1 MTLAS
6 NLPCLFQVK
15 RWHGDAVRDKARAE
29 TAEEAAAVARD
40 EGAATAGRLREQQA
54 WREVAQVD
62 LEALRREQGAL
73 RQQAMEL
80 SQQLGNASRELDEKV
95 HSLEVAREDAA
106 AAHTAREGWQA
117 HAAAADARMTTAA
130 ADLEARTQALA
141 AATAETL
148 QLKRSILDATSQMEA
163 AVVRA
168 ADGER
173 ELNRTLDRLHAA
185 ERQAADARDAAQR
198 AVRDADE
205 AALAAANLQSA
216 LAAAETQLTDVQLQ
230 GRVAE
235 DRVRD
240 LAEQLAR
247 SQAVAS
253 EVHELRDVM
262 RELKEEYGTAAE
274 EATAARRAAA
284 TAASDV
290 EVMRRDLLT
299 ARDELRQCEGHVA
312 SLRLEKGSL
321 QALLELAQDDVK
333 RLTHESRRSDV
344 VLRPHE
350 AAAVT
355 ALSREMRS
363 ASPPLRVAAAAAA
376 AAATS
381 PRHTLAQYSQPRVAS
396 RAASPAELSWPW
408 EVDTTPPGSA
418 VGGGPSALAGLS
430 AASTGARGVW
440 TGTDSGGNRGGRV
453 PVASPAA
460 AARGSPLSPLRD
472 SPLRSHGSG
481 ERAPMAAA
489 SAAYDARIT
498 PIGGSFGVPAPP
510 PMPSTAPRPTF
521 ESIMSSVAAEL
532 GELPTLTPVST
543 LFPDSHTTP
552 HM

>member
-1 MTLAS
+1 MTLTS
-6 NLPCLFQVK
+6 NLPYLFQVK

-29 TAEEAAAVARD
+29 TAEKAAAVARD

-54 WREVAQVD
+54 WREVAEVD
-62 LEALRREQGAL
+62 LEALRREQAAL

-80 SQQLGNASRELDEKV
+80 SQQLGNASRQLDEKV

-117 HAAAADARMTTAA
+117 HAAAADARVTTAA

-198 AVRDADE
+198 AVRNADE

-230 GRVAE
+230 ARVAE

-247 SQAVAS
+247 SEAVAS

-284 TAASDV
+284 IAASEV

-299 ARDELRQCEGHVA
+299 ARDELRQCEGHLA

-333 RLTHESRRSDV
+333 RLAHESRRGDG

-355 ALSREMRS
+355 SLSRKMRS
-363 ASPPLRVAAAAAA
+363 ASPPLRVAAAAI
-376 AAATS
+376 S
-381 PRHTLAQYSQPRVAS
+381 PRHTLAQYSQPLVAS
-396 RAASPAELSWPW
+396 RGVSPAELSWPW

-418 VGGGPSALAGLS
+418 VGGGPGASAGLS
-430 AASTGARGVW
+430 AASSGSRGVW
-440 TGTDSGGNRGGRV
+440 TGMGTGSSSGGRV
-453 PVASPAA
+453 PVALSAA
-460 AARGSPLSPLRD
+460 AARGSSPSPLRE
-472 SPLRSHGSG
+472 SPLRSHGSD
-481 ERAPMAAA
+481 ERAPMVAGA
-489 SAAYDARIT
+489 AAYDRIT
-498 PIGGSFGVPAPP
+498 RMGGSLGVPAPP
-510 PMPSTAPRPTF
+510 PMPNTAPRPTF
-521 ESIMSSVAAEL
+521 ESIMSSVAADL
-532 GELPTLTPVST
+532 GELPATLTPVST

-552 HM
+552 PV

>member
-1 MTLAS
+1 LTLAS
-6 NLPCLFQVK
+6 TLPRLFQVK

-40 EGAATAGRLREQQA
+40 ESAATAGRLREQQA
-54 WREVAQVD
+54 WREVAEVD

-73 RQQAMEL
+73 RRQAMEL
-80 SQQLGNASRELDEKV
+80 SQQLDNASRELDEKV

-106 AAHTAREGWQA
+106 AAHTAREEWQA
-117 HAAAADARMTTAA
+117 HAAAADARTTTAA

-141 AATAETL
+141 TATAETL

-173 ELNRTLDRLHAA
+173 ELNRTLDRLHTA

-253 EVHELRDVM
+253 EVHELRDAM
-262 RELKEEYGTAAE
+262 RELKEENGTAAE
-274 EATAARRAAA
+274 EATAARRAAS
-284 TAASDV
+284 TAASEV
-290 EVMRRDLLT
+290 EVMRRDLLM

-333 RLTHESRRSDV
+333 RLTHESRRGDGL
-344 VLRPHE
+344 LRPHE
-350 AAAVT
+350 AAAIT
-355 ALSREMRS
+355 ELSREMRS

-376 AAATS
+376 AAS
-381 PRHTLAQYSQPRVAS
+381 PRLTLAQYSQPRSTS
-396 RAASPAELSWPW
+396 RGASPAELSWPW
-408 EVDTTPPGSA
+408 EVNTTPPGTA
-418 VGGGPSALAGLS
+418 VGGGPGALAGLS
-430 AASTGARGVW
+430 AASSGASGVW
-440 TGTDSGGNRGGRV
+440 TGAGSGGSSGGHL

-460 AARGSPLSPLRD
+460 AARGSSLSPLRD

-481 ERAPMAAA
+481 ERAPMAATA
-489 SAAYDARIT
+489 AAYDRIT
-498 PIGGSFGVPAPP
+498 PIGGSLGVSAPP
-510 PMPSTAPRPTF
+510 TNPNTAPRPTF
-521 ESIMSSVAAEL
+521 ESIMSAVAAEL
-532 GELPTLTPVST
+532 GELPTTLTHVST
-543 LFPDSHTTP
+543 LFPDSHTTSP
-552 HM
+552 M